1 MLIESRKDYPGR
13 KICLR
18 NKILKEMDMHPIS
31 IVISFF
37 ITLLIL
43 ELVRKGVYAKGKPN
57 EKKSKYYN
65 MTAEEIEEKYQHD
78 KLIFVKIP
86 LIAFA
91 VLFFFIIVF
100 SSTDLIA
107 NENSYIVFII
117 VLVLLIALMV
127 MCFIGLTKISG
138 SNAIIERD
146 CDVIKGRKI
155 AQMRAENK
163 HYSKKTRATYMIEVA
178 HTYAISDEDS
188 WDYKTVEALKAA
200 DAFYSKAKTIPG
212 HVNVRLKLAA
222 RNKNLHDISV
232 CRRMLIADMGA
243 FGGASSIYDGLVEEA
258 DIHKHM
264 LLGEF
269 AEAKKA
275 ITKHMKR
282 GDCILAY
289 VYLHYYLAIIALSEN
304 NYQEAAPH
312 IDYVRNNGGT
322 TYYMNDLAKRFNV

>member
-1 MLIESRKDYPGR
+1 MR
-13 KICLR
+13 
-18 NKILKEMDMHPIS
+18 PIS
-31 IVISFF
+31 FIISLVVTF
-37 ITLLIL
+37 LIMHF
-43 ELVRKGVYAKGKPN
+43 VRKGIYAKGKPN
-57 EKKSKYYN
+57 EKKSKYYD
-65 MTAEEIEEKYQHD
+65 MTAEEIEENYQRD

-100 SSTDLIA
+100 ASTDLIA

-155 AQMRAENK
+155 VEMRASNK
-163 HYSKKTRATYMIEVA
+163 HYSKRQRAIYMIEIA
-178 HTYAISDEDS
+178 HTYAVSDEEL

-200 DAFYSKAKTIPG
+200 DAFYPKANKLLG

-222 RNKNLHDISV
+222 RNKNLHEISV

-243 FGGASSIYDGLVEEA
+243 FGGASSMYDGLAEEA

-264 LLGEF
+264 LLGEY

-322 TYYMNDLAKRFNV
+322 TYYMNDLARRFNV